1 MGIILFNN
9 IPEDLSIVD
18 LEYLGFRPLM
28 GIILFNP
35 VFETTGIYWSKNAK
49 NGGDYKSDL
58 KSTLAH

>member
-28 GIILFNP
+28 GIILFN
-35 VFETTGIYWSKNAK
+35 YL
-49 NGGDYKSDL
+49 L
-58 KSTLAH
+58 KCRAWLMQFLLVSVP

>member
-28 GIILFNP
+28 GIILFNYY
-35 VFETTGIYWSKNAK
+35 VV
-49 NGGDYKSDL
+49 GDGYDHDDKYGVSVP
-58 KSTLAH
+58 

>member
-28 GIILFNP
+28 GIILFNLTKP
-35 VFETTGIYWSKNAK
+35 LMILPYWMRMVFPSPN
-49 NGGDYKSDL
+49 GDYFI
-58 KSTLAH
+58 